1 MSRPI
6 GSVRGSSI
14 ENPSPRKYLTG
25 WACECGAK
33 RRRCRER
40 VYMNVGTYR
49 RAAALG
55 RVVCLEHVDA
65 GVVERHRTYAIV
77 EMVDE

>member
-1 MSRPI
+1 
-6 GSVRGSSI
+6 VRV
-14 ENPSPRKYLTG
+14 L
-25 WACECGAK
+25 AK

-55 RVVCLEHVDA
+55 RVVCLEHVDG